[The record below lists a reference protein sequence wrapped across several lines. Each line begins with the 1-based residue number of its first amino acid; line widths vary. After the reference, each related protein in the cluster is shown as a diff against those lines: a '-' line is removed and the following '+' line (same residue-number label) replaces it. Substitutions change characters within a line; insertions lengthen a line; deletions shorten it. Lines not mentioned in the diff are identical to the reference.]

1 MRYVWGG
8 LIVAVG
14 VFLFVCATTKSNFAV
29 YRWLVAR
36 SRVLW
41 KDNVYLF
48 HQISG
53 AAVTVFGILVALG
66 AIRSGGN

>member
-1 MRYVWGG
+1 MRYLWGG
-8 LIVAVG
+8 LLVAVG
-14 VFLFVCATTKSNFAV
+14 VFLVVCATTKSNFVV

-53 AAVTVFGILVALG
+53 AAVMIFGILVALG
-66 AIRSGGN
+66 VIRSGGN